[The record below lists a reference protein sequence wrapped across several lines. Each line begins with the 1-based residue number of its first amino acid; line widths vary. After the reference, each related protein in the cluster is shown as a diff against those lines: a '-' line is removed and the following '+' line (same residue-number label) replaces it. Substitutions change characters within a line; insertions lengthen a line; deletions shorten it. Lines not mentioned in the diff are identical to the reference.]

1 MLDLCLVVK
10 RPVCPVVFAI
20 AKTVA
25 TIAGTGCCDP
35 ILASDFFQF
44 FKGVFFPMENV
55 YV

>member
-1 MLDLCLVVK
+1 MVK